1 MPDSKYPYITSPE
14 IRAYCELHSKKANQ
28 QLNNLEEKS
37 AITGQTKMLSGSF
50 LGRLLS
56 MVSKMVSPKTILE
69 IGTFTG
75 YGTLCLAEGLQPG
88 GTLITLEKNE
98 NLKEFYNE
106 QLSSI
111 GSDKTIIQKLG
122 DAAEIIP
129 TLNYTFDLVFMD
141 AAKRQYRN
149 YYDLLFDKLRPG
161 GIIMADN
168 VLWKGK
174 VVTDDVDKLGKG
186 LMLFNEYIVNDDRV
200 DNILLPID
208 DGVNLIRKKLA

>member
-1 MPDSKYPYITSPE
+1 MPHNKYPYITSPE
-14 IRAYCELHSKKANQ
+14 IRKYCELLSKKPNQ
-28 QLNNLEEKS
+28 HLNDLEKKS
-37 AITGQTKMLSGSF
+37 AITEQTKMLSGSF

-75 YGTLCLAEGLQPG
+75 YGTLCLAEGLQSG

-111 GSDKTIIQKLG
+111 SSDKTIIQKLG

-129 TLNYTFDLVFMD
+129 TLDYTFDLVFMD
-141 AAKRQYRN
+141 AAKRQYKN
-149 YYDLLFDKLRPG
+149 YYDLLFDKIRPG

>member
-1 MPDSKYPYITSPE
+1 MQDSKYPYITSPE
-14 IRAYCELHSKKANQ
+14 IRKYCELHSKKPDQ
-28 QLNNLEEKS
+28 YLKDLEKKS
-37 AITGQTKMLSGSF
+37 AITEQTKMLSGSF

-56 MVSKMVSPKTILE
+56 MISKIVSPSTILE

-98 NLKEFYNE
+98 NLKGFYNE

-111 GSDKTIIQKLG
+111 GNNKTIIQKLG

-129 TLNYTFDLVFMD
+129 TLDYTFDLVFMD
-141 AAKRQYRN
+141 AAKRQYKN
-149 YYDLLFDKLRPG
+149 YYDLLFDKIRPG

-174 VVTDDVDKLGKG
+174 VVTDDVDKLGQG

-208 DGVNLIRKKLA
+208 DGVNLIRKK

>member
-1 MPDSKYPYITSPE
+1 MQENKYPNITSPE
-14 IRAYCELHSKKANQ
+14 IRKYCEAHSKKPGQ
-28 QLNNLEEKS
+28 HLNDLEEKS
-37 AITGQTKMLSGSF
+37 AITEQTKMLSGSF

-56 MVSKMVSPKTILE
+56 MISKMVAPKTILE

-88 GTLITLEKNE
+88 GTLITLEKNTQ
-98 NLKEFYNE
+98 LKNFYSE
-106 QLSSI
+106 QLPSI
-111 GSDKTIIQKLG
+111 QQDITVIQKLG

-129 TLNYTFDLVFMD
+129 TLDYTFDLIFMD
-141 AAKRQYRN
+141 AAKRQYKN
-149 YYDLLFDKLRPG
+149 YYELLFDKIRPG

-174 VVTDDVDKLGKG
+174 VATDDVDKLGEG
-186 LMLFNEYIVNDDRV
+186 LMLFNEYIVNDNRV

-208 DGVNLIRKKLA
+208 DGINLIRKK